1 MCNKKQ
7 EERAR
12 KRNLYN
18 LISLFINKMQIK
30 EDYSWKQYLIDVWY
44 LLKGNRVKFTFY
56 STLRSVAQFIYFII
70 AYYFGKIIDFLTGY
84 SSGEGLIQFYIYIG
98 LIAFFGIFTV
108 WLRMFSKQGLK
119 TIAANLRKETRLLAL
134 RKLVLADMEWH
145 EKEDTGSKIQKINS
159 GSTAIFESL
168 QKFMNEG
175 ISILVGFIG
184 SIVIFFIL
192 DWRYLVFSLIFVTIY
207 MLGEHY
213 FNKKLNYWTDELHK
227 VKEKL
232 SGKIHESASNILSVK
247 SLGLNS
253 AIHKKTEIEEDEF
266 LKIWTIKT
274 DLVQLKFKTIKIF
287 AAVMY
292 ALFILIVSFDVIN
305 GLITVGSVYVFV
317 SYFGKLKGAMD
328 DFTNKVAGFIS
339 VKSGLGRLITILG
352 LESRDETNLKLFP
365 KNWKKI
371 EFKDVLFKYK
381 DKLVLNKFNL
391 TINRNDKIG
400 LVGRSGSGKSTI
412 IKLLIGLYK
421 PTEGEILVDGRN
433 INVFNSDSIKESMN
447 IVLQD
452 SEVFNMSMYENLALM
467 QKKKNGKLIKRAIQ
481 ISELAPTI
489 KQLPQGIDTPIGEK
503 GYQMSGGE
511 RQRLGIARALCR
523 NSSIIIFDEATSALD
538 SKTESKIQF
547 ALDTKLTNKT
557 TITIA
562 HRLSTLKKSDKIA
575 VLKDG
580 KVIES
585 GSYNQL
591 IKIKG
596 LFYELY
602 KKQSKK

>member
-1 MCNKKQ
+1 MV
-7 EERAR
+7 
-12 KRNLYN
+12 
-18 LISLFINKMQIK
+18 QIK
-30 EDYSWKQYLIDVWY
+30 EGYSWKQYFGDVWY
-44 LLKGNRVKFTFY
+44 LLKGKRVKFTFY
-56 STLRSVAQFIYFII
+56 SILRSIAQFIYFII
-70 AYYFGKIIDFLTGY
+70 AYYFGKIIDFLTSY
-84 SSGEGLIQFYIYIG
+84 SSGESLTQFYIYVG
-98 LIAFFGIFTV
+98 LIAFFGAFTV

-134 RKLVLADMEWH
+134 QKLVLADMEWH

-159 GSTAIFESL
+159 GSDAIFESL

-207 MLGEHY
+207 MLGEYY
-213 FNKKLNYWTDELHK
+213 FNKKLNYWADELHK
-227 VKEKL
+227 VKEKV

-266 LKIWTIKT
+266 LRVWTIKT
-274 DLVQLKFKTIKIF
+274 DLGQLKFKTIKMF

-292 ALFILIVSFDVIN
+292 AFFILIVGFDVIN

-328 DFTNKVAGFIS
+328 DFTNKVSGFIS
-339 VKSGLGRLITILG
+339 VKSGLGRLMIILG
-352 LESRDETNLKLFP
+352 LKSRDETNLKLFP

-371 EFKDVLFKYK
+371 EFKKVSFKYK
-381 DKLVLNKFNL
+381 DKLVLKNFNL
-391 TINRNDKIG
+391 TIHRNDKIG

-421 PTEGEILVDGRN
+421 PSEGEILIDEKT
-433 INVFNSDSIKESMN
+433 INQYNSDSVKEAIS

-452 SEVFNMSMYENLALM
+452 SEVFNMSMYGNLTLI
-467 QKKKNGKLIKRAIQ
+467 QKKKNEALIKKAIQ
-481 ISELAPTI
+481 ISELTPII
-489 KQLPQGIDTPIGEK
+489 KRLPQGIDTSIGEK

-523 NSSIIIFDEATSALD
+523 DSPIIIFDESTSALD
-538 SKTESKIQF
+538 LETESKIQT

-562 HRLSTLKKSDKIA
+562 HRLSTLKESDRIILLKNGKIA
-575 VLKDG
+575 
-580 KVIES
+580 ES
-585 GSYNQL
+585 GSYKQL
-591 IKIKG
+591 IKSKG
-596 LFYELY
+596 MFYHLY
-602 KKQSKK
+602 KNQSKK

>member
-1 MCNKKQ
+1 VQNK
-7 EERAR
+7 EE
-12 KRNLYN
+12 
-18 LISLFINKMQIK
+18 
-30 EDYSWKQYLIDVWY
+30 YSWKQYFRDVWH
-44 LLKGNRVKFTFY
+44 LLKGKRVKFTFY
-56 STLRSVAQFIYFII
+56 SILRSAAQFIYFII
-70 AYYFGKIIDFLTGY
+70 AYYFGKIIDFLTSY
-84 SSGEGLIQFYIYIG
+84 SSGEALTQFYIYVG
-98 LIAFFGIFTV
+98 LIAFFGAFTV

-134 RKLVLADMEWH
+134 QKLVLADMGWH
-145 EKEDTGSKIQKINS
+145 EKEDTGSKIQKINT
-159 GSTAIFESL
+159 GSNAVFESFQNL
-168 QKFMNEG
+168 MNGG
-175 ISILVGFIG
+175 IGIIVGFVG
-184 SIVIFFIL
+184 SIVLFLVL
-192 DWRYLVFSLIFVTIY
+192 DWRYLVFSLIFVIIY
-207 MLGEHY
+207 MLGEYY
-213 FNKKLNYWTDELHK
+213 FNKKLNYWTDELNK
-227 VKEKL
+227 VREKV

-253 AIHKKTEIEEDEF
+253 AIHKKTESEEDEF
-266 LKIWTIKT
+266 LRVWTIKT
-274 DLVQLKFKTIKIF
+274 DLGQLKFKTIKIF

-292 ALFILIVSFDVIN
+292 ALFILMVGFDVIN

-328 DFTNKVAGFIS
+328 EFTNKVAGFIS
-339 VKSGLGRLITILG
+339 VKSGLGRLMIILG

-371 EFKDVLFKYK
+371 EFKDVSFKYK
-381 DKLVLNKFNL
+381 DKLVLKNFNL

-421 PTEGEILVDGRN
+421 PSEGDILVDGKT
-433 INVFNSDSIKESMN
+433 INQFNSDSVKESIS

-452 SEVFNMSMYENLALM
+452 SEVFNMSMYENLTLM
-467 QKKKNGKLIKRAIQ
+467 QKKKNGILIKNAVQ
-481 ISELAPTI
+481 ISELLPII
-489 KQLPQGIDTPIGEK
+489 KRLPQGIDTPIGEK

-523 NSSIIIFDEATSALD
+523 DSPIIIFDEATSALD
-538 SKTESKIQF
+538 SKTESKIQS
-547 ALDTKLTNKT
+547 AIDTKLTNKT

-562 HRLSTLKKSDKIA
+562 HRLSTLKKSNKII
-575 VLKDG
+575 VLKSG

-591 IKIKG
+591 IKNKG
-596 LFYELY
+596 LFYDLY
-602 KKQSKK
+602 KKQSN

>member
-1 MCNKKQ
+1 MQNK
-7 EERAR
+7 EE
-12 KRNLYN
+12 
-18 LISLFINKMQIK
+18 
-30 EDYSWKQYLIDVWY
+30 YSWKQYFRDVWH
-44 LLKGNRVKFTFY
+44 LLKGKRVKFTFY
-56 STLRSVAQFIYFII
+56 SILRSAAQFIYFII
-70 AYYFGKIIDFLTGY
+70 AYYFGKIIDFLTSY
-84 SSGEGLIQFYIYIG
+84 SSGEALTQFYIYVG
-98 LIAFFGIFTV
+98 LIAFFGAFTV

-134 RKLVLADMEWH
+134 QKLVLADMGWH
-145 EKEDTGSKIQKINS
+145 EKEDTGSKIQKINT
-159 GSTAIFESL
+159 GSNAVFESFQNL
-168 QKFMNEG
+168 MNGG
-175 ISILVGFIG
+175 IGIIVGFVG
-184 SIVIFFIL
+184 SIVLFLVL
-192 DWRYLVFSLIFVTIY
+192 DWRYLVFSLIFVIIY
-207 MLGEHY
+207 MLGEYY
-213 FNKKLNYWTDELHK
+213 FNKKLNYWTDELNK
-227 VKEKL
+227 VREKV

-253 AIHKKTEIEEDEF
+253 AIHKKTESEEDEF
-266 LKIWTIKT
+266 LRVWTIKT
-274 DLVQLKFKTIKIF
+274 DLGQLKFKTIKIF

-292 ALFILIVSFDVIN
+292 ALFILMVGFDVIN

-328 DFTNKVAGFIS
+328 EFTNKVAGFIS
-339 VKSGLGRLITILG
+339 VKSGLGRLMIILG

-371 EFKDVLFKYK
+371 EFKDVSFKYK
-381 DKLVLNKFNL
+381 DKLVLKNFNL

-421 PTEGEILVDGRN
+421 PSEGDILVDGKT
-433 INVFNSDSIKESMN
+433 INQFNSDSVKESIS

-452 SEVFNMSMYENLALM
+452 SEVFNMSMYENLTLM
-467 QKKKNGKLIKRAIQ
+467 QKKKNGILIKNAVQ
-481 ISELAPTI
+481 ISELLPII
-489 KQLPQGIDTPIGEK
+489 KRLPQGIDTPIGEK

-523 NSSIIIFDEATSALD
+523 DSPIIIFDEATSALD
-538 SKTESKIQF
+538 SKTESKIQS
-547 ALDTKLTNKT
+547 AIDTKLTNKT

-562 HRLSTLKKSDKIA
+562 HRLSTLKKSNKII
-575 VLKDG
+575 VLKSG

-591 IKIKG
+591 IKNKG
-596 LFYELY
+596 LFYDLY
-602 KKQSKK
+602 KKQSN